1 MASKTL
7 NLVCSW
13 NSLEKENFAPDEL
26 IEVTF
31 EETKDFGSY
40 ELVKY
45 LEEVKSNY
53 LDYGKGDSVDDF
65 DSEDDFNDYCDY
77 VESCQSGG
85 FNLQNVL
92 DIAIEEYG
100 NPHGISYKVKSFK
113 FIDFDNDW
121 TE

>member
-77 VESCQSGG
+77 VKSCQSGG

-92 DIAIEEYG
+92 DIAIEENG
-100 NPHGISYKVKSFK
+100 NPHEISYKVKSFK